1 MLMLQKFKSLRRY
14 RQTFRNWWIAA
25 GARYLRGRLGP
36 LRELRLRAGGR
47 FNFVPASDFVV
58 VGEVFVA
65 GAYDGV
71 AGLRGVRRVWD
82 VGGNIGCFVL
92 WASGQFAGAEFH
104 SFEPC
109 AGTFAVLEANRALN
123 PGIRWRVHPF
133 GFSERDEVC
142 VARMP
147 KGMSGET
154 SRFAAD
160 GEEVRLELRDIEKH
174 WVAAGRPRIDLLKID
189 CEGGEYAILRR
200 LSPEMLAAIGALV
213 VEFHVV
219 PGCTAEAALAPLR
232 AAGFAL
238 QSSPPVAGQ
247 FLAIAVREGEAARA

>member
-1 MLMLQKFKSLRRY
+1 MLMLQKFRSLRRY

-92 WASGQFAGAEFH
+92 WASGQFAGAEFN

-109 AGTFAVLEANRALN
+109 AGTPEK
-123 PGIRWRVHPF
+123 G
-133 GFSERDEVC
+133 DE
-142 VARMP
+142 
-147 KGMSGET
+147 
-154 SRFAAD
+154 D
-160 GEEVRLELRDIEKH
+160 GQSD
-174 WVAAGRPRIDLLKID
+174 
-189 CEGGEYAILRR
+189 GGLRR
-200 LSPEMLAAIGALV
+200 GHRQDEEHEHLAGEV
-213 VEFHVV
+213 
-219 PGCTAEAALAPLR
+219 AE
-232 AAGFAL
+232 
-238 QSSPPVAGQ
+238 
-247 FLAIAVREGEAARA
+247 IVREHHEVGVDG

>member
-1 MLMLQKFKSLRRY
+1 MMILRKVESLLRY
-14 RQTFRNWWIAA
+14 RRIFRNWWVAA
-25 GARYLRGRLGP
+25 GARYLQGRLGP
-36 LRELRLRAGGR
+36 QRELKLRDGGSLT
-47 FNFVPASDFVV
+47 FVPASDFVV
-58 VGEVFVA
+58 LGEVFVA

-92 WASGQFAGAEFH
+92 WASRRFAGAEFD

-109 AGTFAVLEANRALN
+109 AGTFAVLEANRVAN
-123 PGIRWRVHPF
+123 PAVRWRVHPF
-133 GFSERDEVC
+133 GFSDRDEVC

-154 SRFAAD
+154 SRFATD
-160 GEEVRLELRDIEKH
+160 GAEVRLELRDIEQY

-200 LSPEMLAAIGALV
+200 LSPELLAAIGALV

-219 PGCTAEAALAPLR
+219 PGAAAEAVLAPLK
-232 AAGFAL
+232 AAGF
-238 QSSPPVAGQ
+238 SVTTSPAVAGQ
-247 FLAIAVREGEAARA
+247 FLAIAVRAGRTAGA